1 MGFEIMGCRKHI
13 EQHYVHGKLLIIEE
27 CGTES
32 NWTINEY
39 LQAMDA
45 IPNIAATNAR
55 APLTPY
61 SLWDYVKKFVLFD
74 IFSNKI

>member
-1 MGFEIMGCRKHI
+1 
-13 EQHYVHGKLLIIEE
+13 LIIEE
-27 CGTES
+27 CVTES

-61 SLWDYVKKFVLFD
+61 SLWDCVKKFVLFD